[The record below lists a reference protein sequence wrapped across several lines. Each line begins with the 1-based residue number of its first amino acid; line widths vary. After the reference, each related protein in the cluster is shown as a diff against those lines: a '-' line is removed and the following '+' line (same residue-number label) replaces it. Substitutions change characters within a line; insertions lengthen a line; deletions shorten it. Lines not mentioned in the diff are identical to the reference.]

1 LLRTERLA
9 SSGTLRLGDAAY
21 AVSGLS
27 WMDHEY
33 STSGLGPQLV
43 GWDWFSIQLDDGSE
57 LMVYQLRREDGSADP
72 FSSGTYVDAA
82 GNTTRLGQQDFAVT
96 VNDTWLSPHSGVI
109 YPAQM
114 QGQL

>member
-1 LLRTERLA
+1 LLRTEQLA

-43 GWDWFSIQLDDGSE
+43 GAFQFWGNLKTAATE
-57 LMVYQLRREDGSADP
+57 
-72 FSSGTYVDAA
+72 TYVALVTSILSLSKDAI
-82 GNTTRLGQQDFAVT
+82 LGQKRLFSRPVT
-96 VNDTWLSPHSGVI
+96 LRQALGVSSVERS
-109 YPAQM
+109 A
-114 QGQL
+114 